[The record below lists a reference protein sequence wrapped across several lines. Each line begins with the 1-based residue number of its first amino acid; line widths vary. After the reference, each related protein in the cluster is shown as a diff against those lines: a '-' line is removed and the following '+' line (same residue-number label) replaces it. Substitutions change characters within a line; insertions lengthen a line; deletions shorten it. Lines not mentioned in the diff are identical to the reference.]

1 MRHFIPCSTTATA
14 RDLTRLFKDYVWK
27 IHGLPNSIL
36 SDRGPQFISEFWR
49 ELYKLLDIEVK
60 LSTAYHPETD
70 GQSEN
75 ANKEMETYLRHF
87 VNHHQDDWVSWL
99 SSAEYAANANTSASS
114 TVSPF
119 FTVYGYEPRLLF
131 DWDPRPVTNDPVVNW
146 NREKATEMAKKMEGI
161 WAWCKERL
169 RASQEVQTRNANR
182 YRKDVTF
189 EIGDRVFLTTR
200 NIN

>member
-36 SDRGPQFISEFWR
+36 LDRSPQFISEFWR

-60 LSTAYHPETD
+60 LLTVYHPETD

-87 VNHHQDDWVSWL
+87 INHHQDDWVSWL
-99 SSAEYAANANTSASS
+99 SSAEYAANANTSTSS

-119 FTVYGYEPRLLF
+119 FTVYGYEPRLSF
-131 DWDPRPVTNDPVVNW
+131 DWDPRPVTNDPVVN
-146 NREKATEMAKKMEGI
+146 
-161 WAWCKERL
+161 
-169 RASQEVQTRNANR
+169 
-182 YRKDVTF
+182 
-189 EIGDRVFLTTR
+189 
-200 NIN
+200 